1 MILRIGYL
9 NSVSAVC
16 QLNFVDGHKLFNFSL
31 ASPLPKFP
39 HGVLSED
46 GFYKVAVN
54 ESVLWFEDC
63 GGPLH
68 YGMECSALVTDN
80 IGDERNPQKGVI
92 VKMSNTVKTS
102 TGSKNCSLNVSV
114 ICDSN
119 GVQAAVI
126 QAASFGLCHCICSWE
141 GMGLVWY
148 LGHHYLMSFW

>member
-119 GVQAAVI
+119 GVQVREVLF
-126 QAASFGLCHCICSWE
+126 SLPPTCSNTLILSIS
-141 GMGLVWY
+141 GSTL
-148 LGHHYLMSFW
+148 FIP

>member
-80 IGDERNPQKGVI
+80 IGGC
-92 VKMSNTVKTS
+92 SNT
-102 TGSKNCSLNVSV
+102 GSILWVV
-114 ICDSN
+114 PLYLFMGRD
-119 GVQAAVI
+119 GA
-126 QAASFGLCHCICSWE
+126 
-141 GMGLVWY
+141 GLVPWSSLSY
-148 LGHHYLMSFW
+148 VFLVAICWWVQSLEHVS